1 VLEDVKRKKMLCHAL
16 LIDGTPLE
24 VTGDVLTV
32 GLRSAYSF
40 HMDNLNRPENREVVE
55 GALARVL
62 ARPLRFRCQ
71 LYDSP
76 PAAPL
81 ADVTEVDRAAGP
93 GPAAAAAQT
102 AAGQTA
108 PTTPEPGDATSF
120 VERARQMFGAEIVDE
135 RPAP

>member
-1 VLEDVKRKKMLCHAL
+1 
-16 LIDGTPLE
+16 
-24 VTGDVLTV
+24 GDLLTV

-40 HMDNLNRPENREVVE
+40 HMENLNRPENREIVE

-71 LYDSP
+71 LYDTP

-81 ADVTEVDRAAGP
+81 ADVTEAAP
-93 GPAAAAAQT
+93 AADAGPAAATAETAAVQT
-102 AAGQTA
+102 AATA
-108 PTTPEPGDATSF
+108 PEPGDAMSF